1 MNEELKTV
9 NYELAYRLLMLMC
22 ASTFDRLDGVML
34 DMSRAHSILG
44 VELDQLTSTYEALVR
59 DGIVREFQNGSIIV
73 G

>member
-1 MNEELKTV
+1 MNEELEAV

-22 ASTFDRLDGVML
+22 ATTFDRKDGVRL
-34 DMSRAHSILG
+34 DMSTAHSILG

-59 DGIVREFQNGSIIV
+59 DGIVSEFQNGDIIV